1 MKKNKAAAALISFF
15 LICVLFAFGES
26 FSSGV
31 RKGLYACS
39 NIIIP
44 SLFPF
49 MVASSLAA
57 YGDLPESVKKL
68 ISFPMKKLFKL
79 PEECFTAVILGL
91 IGGYPVGAKTAGALY
106 SSGKISSS
114 QAKRL
119 ILFCVNSGAGF
130 AINAIGSG
138 ILSSRQSGKLIFISG
153 CIASVITGVIASCV
167 HSKEALTLPIH
178 EKETSF
184 SASVVDSV
192 VSGATGILYVCG
204 FVCIFSGI
212 SEIILSL
219 NINENIKSAI
229 ICLIE
234 VTCGCSVYAKKL
246 SLPAISAITSFGGLC
261 VHLQIF
267 ALSDSFQPS
276 ISLFYLFRIIHAV
289 FSALICRIL
298 LYFFPIANEVFLTF
312 SENAAPWSFSAPSA
326 ISLLFLSAL
335 LILDLDTEKKI
346 C

>member
-1 MKKNKAAAALISFF
+1 MKKHKTLIALISFSLIFALF
-15 LICVLFAFGES
+15 LFGES
-26 FSSGV
+26 FSSGI

-57 YGDLPESVKKL
+57 CGELPKPVKKI

-106 SSGKISSS
+106 SCGKISYS
-114 QAKRL
+114 QAKKL

-153 CIASVITGVIASCV
+153 CIASLITGIIASSI
-167 HSKEALTLPIH
+167 HSEGTLTLPIH
-178 EKETSF
+178 ENEASF
-184 SASVVDSV
+184 SVSVVDSV

-234 VTCGCSVYAKKL
+234 VTCGCSLYAKNL
-246 SLPAISAITSFGGLC
+246 SLPAVSAITSFGGLC
-261 VHLQIF
+261 VHLQVF
-267 ALSDSFQPS
+267 ALSDNFQPS
-276 ISLFYLFRIIHAV
+276 VPLFYLFRIIHAV
-289 FSALICRIL
+289 FAAIICKTL

-335 LILDLDTEKKI
+335 LILDLDTNKKM